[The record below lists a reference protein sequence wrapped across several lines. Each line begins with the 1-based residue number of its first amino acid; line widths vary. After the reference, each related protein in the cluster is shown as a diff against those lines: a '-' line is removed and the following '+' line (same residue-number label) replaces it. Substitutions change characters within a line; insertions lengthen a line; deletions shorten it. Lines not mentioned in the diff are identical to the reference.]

1 MPQFKY
7 RNFHNYSFTK
17 DDYKSKNWSR
27 EDIIDRTGYISLEE
41 QYRRMMEAG
50 IQHTRRIDEQYSEDW
65 KDLQTLYE
73 NGQLD
78 IKNKVKVKRF
88 NDLTDLDTMLK
99 DKMNKYKKSLE
110 DEVKIKDAYQRYLK
124 EKETEKIR
132 QDAINDYITKR
143 KQQQNNQPT
152 E

>member
-7 RNFHNYSFTK
+7 RNFHNYNFTK

-41 QYRRMMEAG
+41 QYRRMMDAG
-50 IQHTRRIDEQYSEDW
+50 VQYTRSIDDQYSEDW
-65 KDLQTLYE
+65 KDLKILYE
-73 NGQLD
+73 NGQLE
-78 IKNKVKVKRF
+78 IKDKVKVKRF
-88 NDLTDLDTMLK
+88 NDLTDLDVMLK
-99 DKMNKYKKSLE
+99 EKMKKYNQSLQE
-110 DEVKIKDAYQRYLK
+110 ESKIKDAYQRFLK

-132 QDAINDYITKR
+132 QDAINDYIAKR

-152 E
+152 D